1 MNTCNNCDCVLSESD
16 LTIEIET
23 DDENYYLCI
32 DCTDNKSDDEK
43 IIAVWKFG
51 TSVGIDEDDE
61 FDVNDYK
68 DHMFVDEEEE
78 EWIHGCDT
86 CGYDLDPNNLMQK
99 YNDPSVYQCDEC
111 YDKDKEKD
119 EKSIGIC
126 NDCNEELV
134 DGYYWS
140 RPDRN
145 LMFCADCGE
154 WVLEEEKKEEEEEKC
169 VCGECGISTKGRK
182 IRGLWDNKLCEECGE
197 HSDVEEEDE
206 DMTYCSTCDCALTED
221 VHIFCFEKDGEEDLT
236 MCSDCADDTTDEM
249 RTDGWKRDDDV

>member
-154 WVLEEEKKEEEEEKC
+154 WVLEEEKKEEEEE
-169 VCGECGISTKGRK
+169 
-182 IRGLWDNKLCEECGE
+182 
-197 HSDVEEEDE
+197 

-249 RTDGWKRDDDV
+249 RADGWKRDDDV

>member
-16 LTIEIET
+16 LAIEIET

-51 TSVGIDEDDE
+51 TSVAIDEDDE

-86 CGYDLDPNNLMQK
+86 CGYDLDPNNLIQK
-99 YNDPSVYQCDEC
+99 YNDPSVYQCDKC
-111 YDKDKEKD
+111 YDKDKEED
-119 EKSIGIC
+119 EK
-126 NDCNEELV
+126 E
-134 DGYYWS
+134 
-140 RPDRN
+140 
-145 LMFCADCGE
+145 
-154 WVLEEEKKEEEEEKC
+154 EEEEEKC

-197 HSDVEEEDE
+197 HSDIEEEE
-206 DMTYCSTCDCALTED
+206 DMTYCDNCDCALTED
-221 VHIFCFEKDGEEDLT
+221 TYIFCFEKDGEDDMT
-236 MCSDCADDTTDEM
+236 MCAECGNDTADEM
-249 RTDGWKRDDDV
+249 RADGWKRDDDV